1 MFFFSE
7 NVAKNDDLARALTE
21 YPRKIQNSGVIKTRV
36 KRGVLEDENISFLNF
51 SDGPRRPEYYV
62 TSRLFTF
69 GKKNFVPSFF
79 SLLSFFWHLGRPN
92 RAEDLCMENE
102 KRSCDPRNPV
112 IYRPLSIPF
121 FSFYFCFRETAP
133 QSLSKPC
140 VFTPTS
146 TYMHIISSLLCLRQT
161 ANDVA
166 GVQQKHW
173 DKSFSILKVFV

>member
-121 FSFYFCFRETAP
+121 FLFISVFGKLRLNLFQNLVCLLLLLHTHH
-133 QSLSKPC
+133 QLTSLP
-140 VFTPTS
+140 
-146 TYMHIISSLLCLRQT
+146 SS
-161 ANDVA
+161 N
-166 GVQQKHW
+166 
-173 DKSFSILKVFV
+173 SE